1 MNKENNI
8 YSISKEFNEQLQ
20 STGHFGTFSAKNIN
34 NDNQYFINIEE
45 NNNTN
50 TIRTK
55 YDRNFSL
62 TNPRNLNL
70 NNLNI
75 HNDIENSNLSIDN
88 LKFLPKYFLDI
99 EEALKKQNSNVQG
112 LQETV
117 KQKILEEKKLKSII
131 DKLKLENN
139 KLLEINEELT
149 NKINKY
155 EDKIKNV
162 NGLFQNE
169 INSLEGKIKDVK
181 ILKNQLKKMQE
192 DNYNLINLNK
202 KLSDENYEYINEI
215 KKLKTEIKNHLYE
228 KMKFLKMNNINKE
241 QKLLNNKLNNIINDN
256 KIQIKS
262 LSNEN
267 DKLKNIQKDYQML
280 NNNYRKL
287 SKDNT
292 LYKEKMRK
300 KENIEKKYK
309 DLEEKYDKEKF
320 ELICQINIWKNN
332 FLAIAKYKLLNY
344 NPNYDQ
350 NVINVMKIEEKYI
363 INAPN
368 SIKIFGEKILK
379 YFKELVEQ
387 ENKYNKNNLEIED
400 YNNKIYNLNNKLI
413 EEKKIRRKI
422 FFNYLEL
429 RGNLSIICNL
439 RDFSQDEKAQIQID
453 KNSQIDT
460 FSINKNNL
468 IVKHNKNNN
477 NIYKFEFDYIFSEN
491 NTYQDIYEELYPLIQ
506 SVFKGNNIIIL
517 SYGQKKNEKSF
528 TYFRDNINNGI
539 IGRSIQDIFYK
550 LNDSNKEKYK
560 SYELS
565 LNIFNILN
573 NEIYNLLDESTPL
586 ININDTGDG
595 KLINENII
603 SANIKT
609 FEECDKL
616 FKLSEKY
623 QKISKNNNGKKYSS
637 HYIYSFNIKLNEKEG
652 KIIESSLIF
661 IDYEEEK
668 KIYDIKIE
676 NEDIEKNDKEKNRL
690 NNKKKELEKNIVA
703 PDYYLFNFLTT
714 LNNNNERDY
723 KDWDKYI
730 LLKYLK
736 NYINNKKFKMIFL
749 LNLNNDINEI
759 EQTLKILK
767 LCEGIFPKIN
777 EK

>member
-34 NDNQYFINIEE
+34 NENQYFINIEE

-70 NNLNI
+70 NNLNT

-131 DKLKLENN
+131 DKLKLENS

-215 KKLKTEIKNHLYE
+215 KKLKTDIKNHLYE
-228 KMKFLKMNNINKE
+228 KMKFLKTNNINKE

-267 DKLKNIQKDYQML
+267 DKLKNIQKDYQTL
-280 NNNYRKL
+280 NNNYKKV
-287 SKDNT
+287 SDDNT

-309 DLEEKYDKEKF
+309 ELKEKYDKEKF

-332 FLAIAKYKLLNY
+332 FLSIAKYKLLNY
-344 NPNYDQ
+344 SPNYDQ
-350 NVINVMKIEEKYI
+350 NVINVMKIDEKYI

-368 SIKIFGEKILK
+368 SIKIFAEKIVK
-379 YFKELVEQ
+379 YFKELIDQ
-387 ENKYNKNNLEIED
+387 EKKYNNKNNLELED

-422 FFNYLEL
+422 FFNYLDL
-429 RGNLSIICNL
+429 RGNLGIMCNI
-439 RDFSQDEKAQIQID
+439 RDFSQDEKEQIKID

-460 FSINKNNL
+460 FIINKNNL
-468 IVKHNKNNN
+468 IVKNNKNN
-477 NIYKFEFDYIFSEN
+477 IHKYEFDYIFSEN
-491 NTYQDIYEELYPLIQ
+491 NSYQDIYEELYPLIQ
-506 SVFKGNNIIIL
+506 TIFKGNNIIIL
-517 SYGQKKNEKSF
+517 SYEQKKNEKSF
-528 TYFRDNINNGI
+528 KFLRDNINNGI
-539 IGRSIQDIFYK
+539 IGRCIQDIIYK
-550 LNDSNKEKYK
+550 LNDSNKDKYK

-565 LNIFNILN
+565 INIFTILK
-573 NEIYNLLDESTPL
+573 NEIYNLLDESTPV
-586 ININDTGDG
+586 INIKENEDE
-595 KLINENII
+595 KYINENII
-603 SANIKT
+603 SANIKS

-623 QKISKNNNGKKYSS
+623 LKHSKNINEKNCSS
-637 HYIYSFNIKLNEKEG
+637 HYIYSFKIKLTEKEG
-652 KIIESSLIF
+652 TIIKSSLLF
-661 IDYEEEK
+661 IDFEDE
-668 KIYDIKIE
+668 ICDIKMGNKDLE
-676 NEDIEKNDKEKNRL
+676 NANKENYEI
-690 NNKKKELEKNIVA
+690 NNKKNDFEEKIVA
-703 PDYYLFNFLTT
+703 PDNYLFDFLSI
-714 LNNNNERDY
+714 LNKYNERDY
-723 KDWDKYI
+723 KDWNKYI

-749 LNLNNDINEI
+749 LNLNNDVNEI
-759 EQTLKILK
+759 EQTLEILK
-767 LCEGIFPKIN
+767 LCDGIFPKIN

>member
-131 DKLKLENN
+131 EKLKLENN

-215 KKLKTEIKNHLYE
+215 KKLKTDIKNHLYE
-228 KMKFLKMNNINKE
+228 KMKFLKTNNINKE

-267 DKLKNIQKDYQML
+267 DKLKNIQKDYQTL
-280 NNNYRKL
+280 TNNYKKV
-287 SKDNT
+287 SDDNT

-309 DLEEKYDKEKF
+309 ELKEKYDKEKF

-332 FLAIAKYKLLNY
+332 FLSIAKYKLLNY
-344 NPNYDQ
+344 SPNYDQ
-350 NVINVMKIEEKYI
+350 NVINVMKIDEKYI

-368 SIKIFGEKILK
+368 SIKIFAEKIVK
-379 YFKELVEQ
+379 YFKELIDQ
-387 ENKYNKNNLEIED
+387 EKKYNNKNNLELED

-422 FFNYLEL
+422 FFNYLDL
-429 RGNLSIICNL
+429 RGNLAIMCNI
-439 RDFSQDEKAQIQID
+439 RDFSQDEKEQIKIVD

-460 FSINKNNL
+460 FIINKNNL
-468 IVKHNKNNN
+468 IVKNNKNN
-477 NIYKFEFDYIFSEN
+477 ILKYEFDYIFSEN
-491 NTYQDIYEELYPLIQ
+491 NSYQDIYEELYPLIQ
-506 SVFKGNNIIIL
+506 TIFKGNNIIIL
-517 SYGQKKNEKSF
+517 SYEQKKNEKGF
-528 TYFRDNINNGI
+528 KFLRDNINNGI
-539 IGRSIQDIFYK
+539 IGRCIQDIIYK
-550 LNDSNKEKYK
+550 LNYSNKDKYK
-560 SYELS
+560 SYEFS
-565 LNIFNILN
+565 INIFTILK
-573 NEIYNLLDESTPL
+573 NEIYNLLDESTPV
-586 ININDTGDG
+586 INIKENEDE
-595 KLINENII
+595 KYINENII
-603 SANIKT
+603 SANIKS

-623 QKISKNNNGKKYSS
+623 LKYSKNINEKNCSS
-637 HYIYSFNIKLNEKEG
+637 HYIYSFKIKLVEKEG
-652 KIIESSLIF
+652 TIIESSLLF
-661 IDYEEEK
+661 IDFENE
-668 KIYDIKIE
+668 IYDIKMGNKDLE
-676 NEDIEKNDKEKNRL
+676 NVNKENYEI
-690 NNKKKELEKNIVA
+690 NNKKNDFEEKIVA
-703 PDYYLFNFLTT
+703 PDNYLFGFLST
-714 LNNNNERDY
+714 LNKNNERDY
-723 KDWDKYI
+723 KDWNKYI

-749 LNLNNDINEI
+749 LNLNNDVNEI
-759 EQTLKILK
+759 EQTLEILK
-767 LCEGIFPKIN
+767 LCDGIFPKIN

>member
-34 NDNQYFINIEE
+34 NENQYFINIEE

-131 DKLKLENN
+131 DKLKLENS

-215 KKLKTEIKNHLYE
+215 KKLKIDIKNHLYE
-228 KMKFLKMNNINKE
+228 KMKFLKTNNINKE

-267 DKLKNIQKDYQML
+267 DKLKNIQKDYQTL
-280 NNNYRKL
+280 TNNYKKV
-287 SKDNT
+287 SDDNT

-309 DLEEKYDKEKF
+309 ELKEKYDKEKF

-332 FLAIAKYKLLNY
+332 FLSIAKYKLLNY
-344 NPNYDQ
+344 SPNYDQ
-350 NVINVMKIEEKYI
+350 NVINVMKIDEKYI

-368 SIKIFGEKILK
+368 SIKIFAEKIVK
-379 YFKELVEQ
+379 YFKELIDQ
-387 ENKYNKNNLEIED
+387 EKKYNNKNNLELED

-422 FFNYLEL
+422 FFNYLDL
-429 RGNLSIICNL
+429 RGNLAIMCNI
-439 RDFSQDEKAQIQID
+439 RDFSQDEKEQIKIVD

-460 FSINKNNL
+460 FIINKNNL
-468 IVKHNKNNN
+468 IVKNNKNN
-477 NIYKFEFDYIFSEN
+477 ILKYEFDYIFSEN
-491 NTYQDIYEELYPLIQ
+491 NSYQDIYEELYPLIQ
-506 SVFKGNNIIIL
+506 TIFKGNNIIIL
-517 SYGQKKNEKSF
+517 SYEQKKNEKGF
-528 TYFRDNINNGI
+528 KFLRDNINNGI
-539 IGRSIQDIFYK
+539 IGRCIQDIIYK
-550 LNDSNKEKYK
+550 LNYSNKDKYK

-565 LNIFNILN
+565 INIFTILK
-573 NEIYNLLDESTPL
+573 NEIYNLLDESTPV
-586 ININDTGDG
+586 INIKENEDE
-595 KLINENII
+595 KYINENII
-603 SANIKT
+603 SANIKS

-623 QKISKNNNGKKYSS
+623 LKHSKNINEKNCSS
-637 HYIYSFNIKLNEKEG
+637 HYIYSFKIKLVEKEG
-652 KIIESSLIF
+652 TIIESSLLF
-661 IDYEEEK
+661 IDFENE
-668 KIYDIKIE
+668 IYDIKMGNKDLE
-676 NEDIEKNDKEKNRL
+676 NVNKENYEI
-690 NNKKKELEKNIVA
+690 NNKKNDFEEKIVA
-703 PDYYLFNFLTT
+703 PDNYLFGFLST
-714 LNNNNERDY
+714 LNKNNERDY
-723 KDWDKYI
+723 KDWNKYI

-749 LNLNNDINEI
+749 LNINNDVNEI
-759 EQTLKILK
+759 EQTLEILK
-767 LCEGIFPKIN
+767 LCDGIFPKIN

>member
-215 KKLKTEIKNHLYE
+215 KKLKTDIKNHLYE
-228 KMKFLKMNNINKE
+228 KMKFLKTNNINKE

-267 DKLKNIQKDYQML
+267 DKLKNIQKDYQTL
-280 NNNYRKL
+280 TNNYKKV
-287 SKDNT
+287 SDDNT

-309 DLEEKYDKEKF
+309 ELKEKYDKEKF

-332 FLAIAKYKLLNY
+332 FLSIAKYKLLNY
-344 NPNYDQ
+344 SPNYDQ
-350 NVINVMKIEEKYI
+350 NVINVMKIDEKYI

-368 SIKIFGEKILK
+368 SIKIFAEKIVK
-379 YFKELVEQ
+379 YFKELIDQ
-387 ENKYNKNNLEIED
+387 EKKYNNKNNLELED

-422 FFNYLEL
+422 FFNYLDL
-429 RGNLSIICNL
+429 RGNLAIMCNI
-439 RDFSQDEKAQIQID
+439 RDFSQDEKEQIKIVD

-460 FSINKNNL
+460 FIINKNNL
-468 IVKHNKNNN
+468 IVKNNKNN
-477 NIYKFEFDYIFSEN
+477 ILKYEFDYIFSEN
-491 NTYQDIYEELYPLIQ
+491 NSYQDIYEELYPLIQ
-506 SVFKGNNIIIL
+506 TIFKGNNIIIL
-517 SYGQKKNEKSF
+517 SYEQKKNEKGF
-528 TYFRDNINNGI
+528 KFLRDNINNGI
-539 IGRSIQDIFYK
+539 IGRCIQDIIYK
-550 LNDSNKEKYK
+550 LNYSNKDKYK
-560 SYELS
+560 SYEFS
-565 LNIFNILN
+565 INIFTILK
-573 NEIYNLLDESTPL
+573 NEIYNLLDESTPV
-586 ININDTGDG
+586 INIKENEDE
-595 KLINENII
+595 KYINENII
-603 SANIKT
+603 SANIKS

-623 QKISKNNNGKKYSS
+623 LKYSKNINEKNCSS
-637 HYIYSFNIKLNEKEG
+637 HYIYSFKIKLVEKEG
-652 KIIESSLIF
+652 TIIESSLLF
-661 IDYEEEK
+661 IDFENE
-668 KIYDIKIE
+668 IYDIKMGNKDLE
-676 NEDIEKNDKEKNRL
+676 NVNKENYEI
-690 NNKKKELEKNIVA
+690 NNKKNDFEEKIVA
-703 PDYYLFNFLTT
+703 PDNYLFGFLST
-714 LNNNNERDY
+714 LNKNNERDY
-723 KDWDKYI
+723 KDWNKYI

-749 LNLNNDINEI
+749 LNINNDVNEI
-759 EQTLKILK
+759 EQTLEILK
-767 LCEGIFPKIN
+767 LCDGIFPKIN

>member
-34 NDNQYFINIEE
+34 NENQYFINIEE

-131 DKLKLENN
+131 DKLKLENS

-215 KKLKTEIKNHLYE
+215 KKLKTDIKNHLYE
-228 KMKFLKMNNINKE
+228 KMKFLKTNNINKE

-267 DKLKNIQKDYQML
+267 DKLKNIQKDYQTL
-280 NNNYRKL
+280 TNNYKKV
-287 SKDNT
+287 SDDNT

-309 DLEEKYDKEKF
+309 ELKEKYDKEKF

-332 FLAIAKYKLLNY
+332 FLSIAKYKLLNY
-344 NPNYDQ
+344 SPNYDQ
-350 NVINVMKIEEKYI
+350 NVINVMKIDEKYI

-368 SIKIFGEKILK
+368 SIKIFAEKIVK
-379 YFKELVEQ
+379 YFKELIDQ
-387 ENKYNKNNLEIED
+387 EKKYNNKNNLELED

-422 FFNYLEL
+422 FFNYLDL
-429 RGNLSIICNL
+429 RGNLGIMCNI
-439 RDFSQDEKAQIQID
+439 RDFSQDEKEQIKIVD

-460 FSINKNNL
+460 FIINKNNL
-468 IVKHNKNNN
+468 IVKNNKNN
-477 NIYKFEFDYIFSEN
+477 ILKYEFDYIFSEN
-491 NTYQDIYEELYPLIQ
+491 NSYQDIYEELYPLIQ
-506 SVFKGNNIIIL
+506 TIFKGNNIIIL
-517 SYGQKKNEKSF
+517 SYEQKKNEKGF
-528 TYFRDNINNGI
+528 KFLRDNINNGI
-539 IGRSIQDIFYK
+539 IGRCIQDIIYK
-550 LNDSNKEKYK
+550 LNYSNKDKYK

-565 LNIFNILN
+565 INIFTILK
-573 NEIYNLLDESTPL
+573 NEIYNLLDESTPV
-586 ININDTGDG
+586 INIKENEDE
-595 KLINENII
+595 KYINENII
-603 SANIKT
+603 SANIKS

-623 QKISKNNNGKKYSS
+623 LKYSKNINEKNCSS
-637 HYIYSFNIKLNEKEG
+637 HYIYSFKIKLVEKEG
-652 KIIESSLIF
+652 TIIESSLLF
-661 IDYEEEK
+661 IDFENE
-668 KIYDIKIE
+668 IYDIKMGTKDLE
-676 NEDIEKNDKEKNRL
+676 NVNKENYEI
-690 NNKKKELEKNIVA
+690 NNKKNDFEEKIVA
-703 PDYYLFNFLTT
+703 PDNYLFGFLST
-714 LNNNNERDY
+714 LNKNNERDY
-723 KDWDKYI
+723 KDWNKYI

-749 LNLNNDINEI
+749 LNINNDVNEI
-759 EQTLKILK
+759 EQTLEILK
-767 LCEGIFPKIN
+767 LCDGIFPKIN

>member
-215 KKLKTEIKNHLYE
+215 KKLKTDIKNHLYE
-228 KMKFLKMNNINKE
+228 KMKFLKTNNINKE

-267 DKLKNIQKDYQML
+267 DKLKNIQKDYQTL
-280 NNNYRKL
+280 TNNYKKV
-287 SKDNT
+287 SDDNT

-309 DLEEKYDKEKF
+309 ELKEKYDKEKF

-332 FLAIAKYKLLNY
+332 FLSIAKYKLLNY
-344 NPNYDQ
+344 SPNYDQ
-350 NVINVMKIEEKYI
+350 NVINVMKIDEKYI

-368 SIKIFGEKILK
+368 SIKIFAEKIVK
-379 YFKELVEQ
+379 YFKELIDQ
-387 ENKYNKNNLEIED
+387 EKKYNNKNNLELED

-422 FFNYLEL
+422 FFNYLDL
-429 RGNLSIICNL
+429 RGNLAIICNI
-439 RDFSQDEKAQIQID
+439 RDFSQDEKEQIKIVD

-460 FSINKNNL
+460 FIINKNNL
-468 IVKHNKNNN
+468 IVKNNKNN
-477 NIYKFEFDYIFSEN
+477 ILKYEFDYIFSEN
-491 NTYQDIYEELYPLIQ
+491 NSYQDIYEELYPLIQ
-506 SVFKGNNIIIL
+506 TIFKGNNIIIL
-517 SYGQKKNEKSF
+517 SYEQKKNEKGF
-528 TYFRDNINNGI
+528 KFLRDNINNGI
-539 IGRSIQDIFYK
+539 IGRCIQDIIYK
-550 LNDSNKEKYK
+550 LNYSNKDKYK
-560 SYELS
+560 SYEFS
-565 LNIFNILN
+565 INIFTILK
-573 NEIYNLLDESTPL
+573 NEIYNLLDESTPV
-586 ININDTGDG
+586 INIKENEDE
-595 KLINENII
+595 KYINENII
-603 SANIKT
+603 SANIKS

-623 QKISKNNNGKKYSS
+623 LKYSKNINEKNCSS
-637 HYIYSFNIKLNEKEG
+637 HYIYSFKIKLVEKEG
-652 KIIESSLIF
+652 TIIESSLLF
-661 IDYEEEK
+661 IDFENE
-668 KIYDIKIE
+668 IYDIKMGNKDLE
-676 NEDIEKNDKEKNRL
+676 NVNKENYEI
-690 NNKKKELEKNIVA
+690 NNKKNDFEEKIVA
-703 PDYYLFNFLTT
+703 PDNYLFGFLST
-714 LNNNNERDY
+714 LNKNNERDY
-723 KDWDKYI
+723 KDWNKYI

-749 LNLNNDINEI
+749 LNINNDVNEI
-759 EQTLKILK
+759 EQTLEILK
-767 LCEGIFPKIN
+767 LCDGIFPKIN